1 MPWINSSTQAS
12 SRWKSSLSSLTLFF
26 LPSAKGQSPALALP
40 SGRRPVAEPVAEIV
54 VFVTTSSEEE
64 AMRIGLALVQAELA
78 SCVNVLPQVRSIFR
92 WEGKVTEEQEF
103 MMVIKSRSDLFEVL
117 AVTVKRLHSYA
128 VPEIIALPIVK
139 GSEEY
144 LAWIRDST
152 RKPKE

>member
-1 MPWINSSTQAS
+1 M
-12 SRWKSSLSSLTLFF
+12 
-26 LPSAKGQSPALALP
+26 
-40 SGRRPVAEPVAEIV
+40 AEIV

-64 AMRIGLALVQAELA
+64 AVRIGHALVEAELA
-78 SCVNVLPQVRSIFR
+78 ACVNVLPRVRSIFR

-103 MMVIKSRSDLFEVL
+103 MMVLKSRSDLFEVL
-117 AVTVKRLHSYA
+117 TVTIKRLHSYS

-139 GSEEY
+139 GSDEY